1 MDATKVRAS
10 QNLAMDAPMIR
21 SLIASDE
28 ARWRELWAGYLDF
41 YEKSLPREV
50 TDVQWRRLLDPTQDP
65 HGLCAAD
72 ARGRLIGI
80 VHYQH
85 QRTTWLV
92 DDIIYLED
100 LFVDPSARRSGA
112 GRALIDAVYRVAS
125 NEGRS
130 EVYWLTQEFN
140 HTARQLY
147 DAVATRTPFIKYT
160 HDSRRE

>member
-1 MDATKVRAS
+1 MDTTTT
-10 QNLAMDAPMIR
+10 R
-21 SLIASDE
+21 SLVATDE
-28 ARWRELWAGYLDF
+28 ARWCELWADYLDF
-41 YEKSLPREV
+41 YEKTLPREV
-50 TDVQWRRLLDPTQDP
+50 TDVQWQRLLDPAQDP
-65 HGLCAAD
+65 HGLCAID

-92 DDIIYLED
+92 DDVIYLED
-100 LFVDPSARRSGA
+100 LFVDRSTRRSGA
-112 GRALIDAVYRVAS
+112 GRALIEAVYRVAA

-140 HTARQLY
+140 QTARRLY

-160 HDSRRE
+160 HDPRREMRPDH